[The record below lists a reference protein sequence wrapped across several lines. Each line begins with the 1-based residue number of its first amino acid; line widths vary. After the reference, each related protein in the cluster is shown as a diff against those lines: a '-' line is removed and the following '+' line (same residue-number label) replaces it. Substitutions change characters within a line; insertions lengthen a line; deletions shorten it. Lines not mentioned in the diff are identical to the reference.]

1 MADYIQSAAGE
12 SSEVTI
18 TLAVTGTAG
27 DLVIPALTSVQVSN
41 ANDTFV
47 WEQLDVASKKQ
58 IATTSTNN
66 ITCDIVVD
74 ELTFFGNSSATSGSA
89 EFKGLIGLSDS
100 KTRTAFEVN
109 IGANKT
115 LTGNCY
121 VTGLAPSITA
131 ASPVWTSSVTLA
143 VDGEYTVS

>member
-1 MADYIQSAAGE
+1 MAYIQSAAGE
-12 SSEVTI
+12 SSEVVI
-18 TLAVTGTAG
+18 TLSVAGAAG
-27 DLVIPALTSVQVSN
+27 DLVIPALQSVTVSN

-66 ITCDIVVD
+66 ITADIVVD
-74 ELTFFGNSSATSGSA
+74 ELTFFGNALATSGSA

-100 KTRTAFEVN
+100 KTLTEFSVN

-115 LTGNCY
+115 MSGNCY
-121 VTGLAPSITA
+121 VTALSPTVS
-131 ASPVWTSSVTLA
+131 ASAPVWTSPITLA